1 MLSLYLSSSDQIR
14 SLHIFS
20 YIDWISDLYT
30 YIPSDRMVINSR
42 DRICIITLFNPI
54 STHILVQRSDIRS
67 LQIYFVRSD
76 EYMVC
81 RLVIYSGIISS
92 DLYTYISSDRI
103 NIYARDR
110 ICTYTFSIRSLHIFL
125 YRDRI
130 SDLYSYILS
139 DRINI
144 WYRDQFWM
152 LCRIVR

>member
-1 MLSLYLSSSDQIR
+1 
-14 SLHIFS
+14 
-20 YIDWISDLYT
+20 
-30 YIPSDRMVINSR
+30 
-42 DRICIITLFNPI
+42 
-54 STHILVQRSDIRS
+54 
-67 LQIYFVRSD
+67 
-76 EYMVC
+76 MVC

-92 DLYTYISSDRI
+92 NLYTYISSDRI
-103 NIYARDR
+103 NINARDR

-152 LCRIVR
+152 LCRIVHPRIILWYWNHIHKVFNISNIQGHFLNPHDELISKCPYMLHLVKNWLSNWRLMRRPKFLNQQSLLATSVDGSSST

>member
-1 MLSLYLSSSDQIR
+1 
-14 SLHIFS
+14 
-20 YIDWISDLYT
+20 
-30 YIPSDRMVINSR
+30 
-42 DRICIITLFNPI
+42 
-54 STHILVQRSDIRS
+54 
-67 LQIYFVRSD
+67 
-76 EYMVC
+76 MVC

-92 DLYTYISSDRI
+92 DLYTYISSNRI

-152 LCRIVR
+152 ICRIVRPLAPLPPHLPKPYTSLTFTLWSSTLQKFVLFSLVLFYKVFSFVQLFKNEI